1 MYFIFE
7 LIQLTETIMKVTIVT
22 LLLVSTMF
30 FTKAFANFSQVG
42 KFGTPANNQKKVET
56 SAEIIAATADG
67 MTLVYSDSPAKVIGM
82 IDISDPSDPQPLG
95 SIQLEGEPTSVAVKN
110 GKAYVGIN
118 TSPNFTEPSG
128 HLLVIDIATKNKVGR
143 FDLGGQPDSVAVS
156 PDGTF
161 VAVAIENERN
171 EDINDEK
178 IPQLP
183 GGFLTIINISNSSV
197 IKADLVGYSTI
208 APNDPEPEF
217 VDINNLG
224 EIVVSL
230 QENNWMVVLD
240 RKGKVISEFDAGL
253 VTLVGV
259 DNKEDGQLSM
269 VDTIKNVRREPDAV
283 KWIDDNHFATANE
296 GDYKHTAPGQ
306 AKRGGSRG
314 WTIFHKNGSVVYESG
329 ASYERAIASAGYWP
343 EKRAEKKGVE
353 PESIEVAIY
362 GKTRYIFV
370 GAERADAIGVYN
382 ANDLTEPK
390 LINVLP
396 TGKAP
401 EGLLAIPERGLFVSA
416 NEKDTLNSVTIYG
429 LD

>member
-1 MYFIFE
+1 
-7 LIQLTETIMKVTIVT
+7 MKVTIVT

-95 SIQLEGEPTSVAVKN
+95 SIQLDGEPTSVAVKN

-183 GGFLTIINISNSSV
+183 GGFLT
-197 IKADLVGYSTI
+197 L
-208 APNDPEPEF
+208 
-217 VDINNLG
+217 
-224 EIVVSL
+224 
-230 QENNWMVVLD
+230 
-240 RKGKVISEFDAGL
+240 
-253 VTLVGV
+253 
-259 DNKEDGQLSM
+259 
-269 VDTIKNVRREPDAV
+269 
-283 KWIDDNHFATANE
+283 
-296 GDYKHTAPGQ
+296 
-306 AKRGGSRG
+306 
-314 WTIFHKNGSVVYESG
+314 
-329 ASYERAIASAGYWP
+329 
-343 EKRAEKKGVE
+343 
-353 PESIEVAIY
+353 
-362 GKTRYIFV
+362 
-370 GAERADAIGVYN
+370 
-382 ANDLTEPK
+382 
-390 LINVLP
+390 
-396 TGKAP
+396 
-401 EGLLAIPERGLFVSA
+401 
-416 NEKDTLNSVTIYG
+416 
-429 LD
+429 

>member
-42 KFGTPANNQKKVET
+42 KFGTPANNQKNVET

-67 MTLVYSDSPAKVIGM
+67 MILVYSDSPAKVIGM

-143 FDLGGQPDSVAVS
+143 FDIGGQPDSVAVS

-343 EKRAEKKGVE
+343 EKRAEKKGLS
-353 PESIEVAIY
+353 PSQL
-362 GKTRYIFV
+362 R
-370 GAERADAIGVYN
+370 
-382 ANDLTEPK
+382 
-390 LINVLP
+390 
-396 TGKAP
+396 
-401 EGLLAIPERGLFVSA
+401 
-416 NEKDTLNSVTIYG
+416 
-429 LD
+429 